1 MNDTVVA
8 RPCWTVLAKK
18 AEDKIALIQNE
29 MVQARIRLESL
40 KTSQQRIQKMYDEYR
55 DGLTKSDAESVGMR
69 EAMNQRQFM
78 SQLLNL
84 MQRVKTDIIYTENA
98 IIGIKEQLVAQ
109 EHERIKM
116 QTLADQNAMAV
127 QREENKKDQR
137 RMDALGVM
145 QFNLKPQTRTSLAA
159 WLGTG
164 WRGVRKHAGH
174 LRRFPL
180 SNGYWLTRKL
190 SSPAMLKDNPAYCS
204 LALAPGG

>member
-29 MVQARIRLESL
+29 MVQARQRLESL
-40 KTSQQRIQKMYDEYR
+40 KTSQQRIQKMYDEYH
-55 DGLTKSDAESVGMR
+55 DGLTKSAAESVGMR

-84 MQRVKTDIIYTENA
+84 MQRVKTDIQYTENA
-98 IIGIKEQLVAQ
+98 IVGIKEKLIAN

-116 QTLADQNAMAV
+116 QTLADQNAIAV

-145 QFNLKPQTRTSLAA
+145 QFNLKPQT
-159 WLGTG
+159 
-164 WRGVRKHAGH
+164 
-174 LRRFPL
+174 
-180 SNGYWLTRKL
+180 
-190 SSPAMLKDNPAYCS
+190 
-204 LALAPGG
+204 

>member
-8 RPCWTVLAKK
+8 RPCWTILTQK

-29 MVQARIRLESL
+29 MMLARQRLQSL
-40 KTSQQRIQKMYDEYR
+40 KTSEQRIQKMYDEYR

-84 MQRVKTDIIYTENA
+84 MQRVKTDIQYTENA
-98 IIGIKEQLVAQ
+98 IIGIKEQLIAQ
-109 EHERIKM
+109 ERERIKM

-145 QFNLKPQTRTSLAA
+145 QFNLKPQT
-159 WLGTG
+159 
-164 WRGVRKHAGH
+164 
-174 LRRFPL
+174 
-180 SNGYWLTRKL
+180 
-190 SSPAMLKDNPAYCS
+190 
-204 LALAPGG
+204 